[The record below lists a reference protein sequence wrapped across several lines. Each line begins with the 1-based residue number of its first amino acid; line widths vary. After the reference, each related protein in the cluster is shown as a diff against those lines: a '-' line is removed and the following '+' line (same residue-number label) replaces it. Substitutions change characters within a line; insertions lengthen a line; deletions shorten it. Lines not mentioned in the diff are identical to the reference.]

1 MHSLFF
7 KGVLKRWLYLGP
19 LRNTV
24 LTNKNSL
31 PVSCLWRFWMIWHRN
46 HATFISWKYLLRFF
60 HLKKWQFVF
69 SCPILMYWSKG
80 PVYMY
85 ECYSKYTVMSAYV
98 IHQYVYCISKNLINR
113 CRRFWWINFQRMML
127 LQWQGHKKKKRK
139 GRSIWIPRWLV
150 EIQTTI
156 LVNWDKD
163 LWFLFLIL

>member
-1 MHSLFF
+1 MIIPRTPSEYRAYQQKFSTGFF
-7 KGVLKRWLYLGP
+7 FVKILNDMTYKP
-19 LRNTV
+19 
-24 LTNKNSL
+24 
-31 PVSCLWRFWMIWHRN
+31 
-46 HATFISWKYLLRFF
+46 TFISWKYLLRFS

-85 ECYSKYTVMSAYV
+85 ECLCNTSK
-98 IHQYVYCISKNLINR
+98 YVYCISKNLINR

-139 GRSIWIPRWLV
+139 GRSSWIPRWLA
-150 EIQTTI
+150 EIQRTI

-163 LWFLFLIL
+163 LRVYDYFCFWFCTYLNK